1 MQKDIDHR
9 VVAVVINTTKMTVR
23 ALKSAVTSN

>member
-9 VVAVVINTTKMTVR
+9 VVAVVINTTKNDSS
-23 ALKSAVTSN
+23 SAEKRGHQ